1 MAANYLHGIESL
13 EVERGPRAIRVVKSA
28 VIAVVGAAP
37 IGPVNTL
44 TLCQT
49 ETDDAQFGPETLT
62 GQGFSIPEAL
72 AGVHAFG
79 AGTVLVINVLNPAVH
94 KSSVA
99 ELVRAF
105 GTNDRLQLS
114 HGALQSLS
122 LKPNGGG
129 TPYTAGTD
137 YTVDMVTGIV
147 TRKVGGAIPPG
158 ATVKADFSHADASLI
173 TAADIIGAVN
183 AAGQR
188 SGLKAFADSYNLFGF
203 FPKLF
208 IAPGFSTL
216 NAVSVELIAAATQMG
231 GVAYIDAPI
240 GTTPAQA
247 IAGRGPAGVINFN
260 TSSDRVRLC
269 YPHVKVYDAATDG
282 TRLQPLSIRA
292 AGLRA
297 KVDLDKGYWWSSSN
311 QELIGVLGLERSL
324 TARVD
329 DANSEVNLL
338 NESGITTVFNSFG
351 TGLRLWGN
359 RTAAWP
365 TVTHMRNF
373 ENVRRTKDI
382 VDESIRYSSLQFVDM
397 PISNALIDSITES
410 VNLFMR
416 KLIGDG
422 ALLGGECW
430 YDPARNPQTELELGH
445 LLFNYKLTVPPPMER
460 GTFETEITGEYLV
473 SLGGNQ

>member
-129 TPYTAGTD
+129 TPYTGGTD

-338 NESGITTVFNSFG
+338 NENGITTVFNSFG

>member
-49 ETDDAQFGPETLT
+49 ETDDAQFGPESLT

-72 AGVHAFG
+72 AGIHAFG

-129 TPYTAGTD
+129 TPYTVGTD

-147 TRKVGGAIPPG
+147 TRKAGGAIPPG

-183 AAGQR
+183 VAGQR

-231 GVAYIDAPI
+231 GIAYIDAPI

-338 NESGITTVFNSFG
+338 NENGITTVFNSFG

-445 LLFNYKLTVPPPMER
+445 VLFNYKLTVPPPMER

>member
-28 VIAVVGAAP
+28 VVAVVGAAP

-49 ETDDAQFGPETLT
+49 ITDDAQFGPESLT
-62 GQGFSIPEAL
+62 GQGFGIPEAL
-72 AGVHAFG
+72 AGIHAFG
-79 AGTVLVINVLNPAVH
+79 AGTILVINVLDPAIH
-94 KSSVA
+94 KSNVA
-99 ELVRAF
+99 DQVRTF

-114 HGALQSLS
+114 QGALQTLT
-122 LKPNGGG
+122 LKPNAAGD
-129 TPYTAGTD
+129 PYVLGTD
-137 YTVDMVTGIV
+137 YSVDMVTGIV
-147 TRKVGGAIPPG
+147 TRMAGGSIAAG
-158 ATVKADFSHADASLI
+158 ATIKADFSHADASLV

-183 AAGQR
+183 VAGQR
-188 SGLKAFADSYNLFGF
+188 SGLKAFADSYNLLGF
-203 FPKLF
+203 FPKIF

-216 NAVSVELIAAATQMG
+216 NSVAVELISQADQMDG
-231 GVAYIDAPI
+231 IAYIDAPI

-247 IAGRGPAGVINFN
+247 LAGRGPAGTINFN
-260 TSSDRVRLC
+260 SSSDRVRLC

-282 TRLQPLSIRA
+282 ERLQPLSIRA
-292 AGLRA
+292 AGARV

-311 QELIGVLGLERSL
+311 HELVGVIGLERPL

-338 NESGITTVFNSFG
+338 NEAGITTVFNSFG

-422 ALLGGECW
+422 AVLGGECW

-473 SLGGNQ
+473 NLGGNQ

>member
-1 MAANYLHGIESL
+1 MAANYLHGIETL

-28 VIAVVGAAP
+28 VVAVVGTAP
-37 IGPVNTL
+37 IGPVNSL

-62 GQGFSIPEAL
+62 TQGFSIPEAL
-72 AGVHAFG
+72 AGIHAFG

-94 KSSVA
+94 KANVVDQ
-99 ELVRAF
+99 VRTF
-105 GTNDRLQLS
+105 GVNDRLQLGN
-114 HGALQSLS
+114 GAVQSMT
-122 LKPNGGG
+122 LKPSGQGD
-129 TPYTAGTD
+129 PFVVGTD
-137 YTVDMVTGIV
+137 YTVDLITGLV
-147 TRKVGGAIPPG
+147 TRVATGSIVAGAS
-158 ATVKADFSHADASLI
+158 VKADYTYADPSQV
-173 TAADIIGAVN
+173 TAADIIGAVSI
-183 AAGQR
+183 AGLR
-188 SGLKAFADSYNLFGF
+188 SGLKAFADSYNLFGY
-203 FPKLF
+203 FPKLL

-216 NAVSVELIAAATQMG
+216 QSVSVELIAVAEQLG

-247 IAGRGPAGVINFN
+247 IAGRGPLGAINFN

-269 YPHVKVYDAATDG
+269 YPHVQVYDAATDG
-282 TRLQPLSIRA
+282 SRLQPLSIRA

-311 QELIGVLGLERSL
+311 QELVGVLGLERSL

-329 DANSEVNLL
+329 DPSSEVNLL
-338 NESGITTVFNSFG
+338 NENGITTVFNSFG

-373 ENVRRTKDI
+373 ENVRRTKDVI
-382 VDESIRYSSLQFVDM
+382 DESIRYSSLQFVDV
-397 PISNALIDSITES
+397 PISNSLIDSVTES
-410 VNLFMR
+410 VNLFGR

-422 ALLGGECW
+422 ALLGFECW

-445 LLFNYKLTVPPPMER
+445 LLFSYKLTVPPPMER

-473 SLGGNQ
+473 NLGGNE